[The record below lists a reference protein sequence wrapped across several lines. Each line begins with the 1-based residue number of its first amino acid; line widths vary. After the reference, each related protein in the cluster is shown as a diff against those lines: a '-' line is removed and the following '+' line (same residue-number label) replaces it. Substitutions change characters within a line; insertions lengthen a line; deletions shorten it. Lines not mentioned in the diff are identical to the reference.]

1 MPFDNIVNFNS
12 KAVQFPSLEKTA
24 FHAKHV
30 DLGYQFEQQPM
41 NVPADLARAV
51 IRTDNG
57 AALGLTGNRYGI
69 AQNQD
74 VHDVLVQ
81 SLEQA
86 LPSSYLKDIA
96 LEEQVSGNGA
106 FCKTTYRFPSAA
118 EPIRQLRNATG
129 FKSDVY
135 GKQHKETWLELQFSW
150 INSFGGKTPLI
161 IESGVRDV
169 SCLNSLTTAYK
180 DGSEKQRHT
189 SKCDP
194 ALFAAFIEEQAAN
207 FKTRI
212 EVWQQWAERSITPDQ
227 AEATLTAAG
236 VSPRLTGQLMRTFEA
251 EAVQRGQ
258 SVWALASTLTY
269 WSSHNSDDY
278 GVRGSKNK
286 DNVAA
291 SLHQRSSKVNQIMQS
306 DAWQQ
311 IAAVAA

>member
-1 MPFDNIVNFNS
+1 MPLDNVINFNS
-12 KAVQFPSLEKTA
+12 NAVQFPTLDKCNFSA
-24 FHAKHV
+24 AHV
-30 DLGYQFEQQPM
+30 DLNYMFNDIGKD
-41 NVPADLARAV
+41 VPSDLARAV

-74 VHDVLVQ
+74 VHDVLVE
-81 SLEQA
+81 SLETA
-86 LPSSYLKDIA
+86 LPSSYLKDIE

-118 EPIRQLRNATG
+118 EPIRQLRDKTG
-129 FKSDVY
+129 YKSDVY

-161 IESGVRDV
+161 IESGVRDA

-194 ALFAAFIEEQAAN
+194 ALFAGFIEEQAAN

-212 EVWQQWAERSITPDQ
+212 EVWQQWADRSITSEQ
-227 AEATLTAAG
+227 AEKTLTDAG

-251 EAVQRGQ
+251 EATQRGQ

-291 SLHQRSSKVNQIMQS
+291 SLHQRSAKVNQIMGS

-311 IAAVAA
+311 IAQVAA

>member
-12 KAVQFPSLEKTA
+12 KAVQFPALDKTA

-41 NVPADLARAV
+41 DVPADLARAV

-86 LPSSYLKDIA
+86 LPSSYLKDIE

-161 IESGVRDV
+161 IESGVKSSATRANV
-169 SCLNSLTTAYK
+169 IRHCLRHSLKNRLRT
-180 DGSEKQRHT
+180 SRH
-189 SKCDP
+189 
-194 ALFAAFIEEQAAN
+194 ALKSGNNGQNARSR
-207 FKTRI
+207 RI
-212 EVWQQWAERSITPDQ
+212 RPK
-227 AEATLTAAG
+227 
-236 VSPRLTGQLMRTFEA
+236 R
-251 EAVQRGQ
+251 
-258 SVWALASTLTY
+258 
-269 WSSHNSDDY
+269 H
-278 GVRGSKNK
+278 
-286 DNVAA
+286 
-291 SLHQRSSKVNQIMQS
+291 
-306 DAWQQ
+306 
-311 IAAVAA
+311 